1 MSPLAFCAA
10 WNRGCTSLKLSFL
23 LKDLPKPVVG
33 TGSNN
38 SGDVL
43 VHWSQHGEG
52 LLRQPLILSLYRQH
66 SAQPCEVP
74 DMGDLPRHAHSAAP

>member
-1 MSPLAFCAA
+1 MLPLAFCAA

-38 SGDVL
+38 SGDGL

-52 LLRQPLILSLYRQH
+52 LLR
-66 SAQPCEVP
+66 
-74 DMGDLPRHAHSAAP
+74 